1 MTGTRGPRRGR
12 SKARRL
18 FRVLVTYGFSASPW
32 WMTVTLLLYLG
43 TALASVFYPV
53 GIRVMVDAFLHHDRG
68 GIIAGAIL
76 ICSLYSLQ
84 WVLSNNAASSGTTL
98 ADRVNLHLSAHIAR
112 LLNGAA
118 GIEHFE
124 QPDYLRELD
133 LLDEDRPLLANGPRQ
148 SAIVL
153 AVVVR
158 IAGIVV
164 LLGLIWWPLALLPLV
179 TVLPIVGERLSV
191 RIRQRSDERF
201 AEDRR
206 LANDLF
212 DIAASAGPAKEL
224 RVFGLASE
232 LARRHHEAAERVAGA
247 TIRAALLG
255 GVFGIAGWV
264 LFAAGF
270 GVAIVAVSLRAV
282 HGTASVGEVVLAVT
296 LVQRAQFQVSQAAN
310 SVGQI
315 LTMVRT
321 AGRLFWIEDYTAAS
335 HPPHADEGPPTPPAV
350 PAPYSPPNRLRDGIT
365 LEGVSFHY
373 PGSPE
378 VVLSEVSLRL
388 PAGAA
393 VAIVGA
399 NGAGKT
405 TLVKLLSRLYEPS
418 AGRILV
424 DGVPLTELE
433 IAGWRARISAAF
445 QDFLRPELSAGQVVG
460 IADLAR
466 LDDEEALV
474 RAVGDGGATD
484 VVAALPAGLATPLG
498 RSHSDGLELSGG
510 QWQKL
515 ALARSMLRT
524 EPLLLVLDE
533 PTASLDAA
541 TESALFS
548 RYIGAV
554 HRARSA
560 GGAITLLVSH
570 RFSTVALADLI
581 VVLEASR
588 VVECGSHAELMALG
602 GVYAEL
608 YELQAS
614 AYR

>member
-1 MTGTRGPRRGR
+1 MSTSPAYSRRR
-12 SKARRL
+12 STTRRL
-18 FRVLVTYGFSASPW
+18 LRVLVTYGFSASPW

-53 GIRVMVDAFLHHDRG
+53 GIRIMVDAFLHHDG
-68 GIIAGAIL
+68 SGIIAGAAL
-76 ICSLYSLQ
+76 ICGLYSLQ

-98 ADRVNLHLSAHIAR
+98 ADRVNLYLSAHIAR

-118 GIEHFE
+118 GVEHFE
-124 QPDYLRELD
+124 QPEYLKELD

-148 SAIVL
+148 SAIVA
-153 AVVVR
+153 AVVLR

-164 LLGLIWWPLALLPLV
+164 LLGLVWWPLALLPLV
-179 TVLPIVGERLSV
+179 TVLPIAGERLSV
-191 RIRQRSDERF
+191 RIRQRSDERL

-224 RVFGLASE
+224 RVFGLSGE
-232 LARRHHEAAERVAGA
+232 LARRHHEAAERVAAA
-247 TIRAALLG
+247 TVRAALLG
-255 GVFGIAGWV
+255 GVFGIIGWV

-282 HGTASVGEVVLAVT
+282 HGNASVGEVVLAVT

-321 AGRLFWIEDYTAAS
+321 AGRLFLIEDYTEAS
-335 HPPHADEGPPTPPAV
+335 QPPPTAGRSGTPPAL
-350 PAPYSPPNRLRDGIT
+350 PDRLRDGIT
-365 LEGVSFHY
+365 LEAVSFHY
-373 PGSPE
+373 PGSAE
-378 VVLSEVSLRL
+378 LVLSDVNLRL

-393 VAIVGA
+393 VALVGA

-405 TLVKLLSRLYEPS
+405 TLVKLLARMYEPS

-424 DGVPLTELE
+424 DGIPLTGLDL
-433 IAGWRARISAAF
+433 AGWRARISAAF
-445 QDFLRPELSAGQVVG
+445 QDFLRPELTAGQVVG

-466 LDDEEALV
+466 LEDTQALE
-474 RAVGDGGATD
+474 RAVGDGGAAD
-484 VVAALPAGLATPLG
+484 VIAGLPGGLATPLG

-515 ALARSMLRT
+515 ALARSMMRA

-560 GGAITLLVSH
+560 AGAITLLVSH

-581 VVLEASR
+581 VVLDASR